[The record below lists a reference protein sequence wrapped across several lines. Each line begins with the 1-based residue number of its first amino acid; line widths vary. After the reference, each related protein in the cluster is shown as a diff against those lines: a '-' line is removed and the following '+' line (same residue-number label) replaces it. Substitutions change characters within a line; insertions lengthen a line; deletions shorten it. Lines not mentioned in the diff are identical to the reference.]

1 MKKWFLIAI
10 VLLLVG
16 AVMAAASLKKD
27 GLDRFVVSE
36 DEIEKV
42 EYVCRGEVKD
52 IYFDESAQDIEIIPS
67 EDGKCRLEYVQ
78 SEYDKYDI
86 SFENGV
92 LKVKWDEKF
101 GILRITDFS
110 ERVMR
115 LYLPEGEYGK
125 LKVDAASSNVTV
137 EKGFD
142 FAEIDIDLASGGV
155 NCRADAVN
163 MILETA
169 SGEIWIDGVLADA
182 AEIHTSSGDVYASDA
197 AVGNIGIDTAS
208 GEVTLK
214 DVTVL
219 NNAEIETTSGDVEF
233 SGLDAGYIFIDT
245 ASGDVEGSVV
255 KAMQY
260 EIDTASGDI
269 RVPVS
274 MRDAEICRVETA
286 SGDVTITEE

>member
-1 MKKWFLIAI
+1 MKKWFLIAV

-27 GLDRFVVSE
+27 GLEKFIVTE
-36 DEIEKV
+36 DDMEKV
-42 EYVCRGEVKD
+42 EYVCRGDVKD
-52 IYFDESAQDIEIIPS
+52 IYIEDSSQDIEIIPS
-67 EDGKCRLEYVQ
+67 DDGGCRLEYVQ
-78 SEYDKYDI
+78 GEYDKYEI

-92 LKVKWDEKF
+92 LDVKRDEDF
-101 GILRITDFS
+101 SILRIPDFGG
-110 ERVMR
+110 RVMR

-125 LKVDAASSNVTV
+125 LKIDAASSNVTV
-137 EKGFD
+137 DRGFS
-142 FAEIDIDLASGGV
+142 FAEIEIDLASGDV
-155 NCRADAVN
+155 KCFADAEK
-163 MILETA
+163 MEFSAA
-169 SGEIWIDGVLADA
+169 SGEVRIEGVLADA
-182 AEIHTSSGDVYASDA
+182 AEIHTASGDVHAADA
-197 AVGNIGIDTAS
+197 AVGDIGIDTAS